1 MIPIG
6 FFREKQHGR
15 RIPTGR
21 PLANLTASVLH
32 MAAADAIRQL
42 RMRGRVDLRNWLP
55 SFVQAATPIVSVFVR
70 EGQRIRA
77 RELLAA
83 IESRRRKSK
92 SLVRKAVAFDP
103 WVRRTAEFDNLTFGF
118 NVFNPQVIEY
128 IRTATYH
135 FVESTLATAAVD
147 AEKAYAQLRV
157 VLGAKLQ
164 SGEGTAAVNRAMY
177 SIFRDPYKAARVGQT
192 EAARAMGGGGYM
204 LAQDVGVTTI
214 RWLASSDACDLCLKL
229 NGQEREMGTP
239 FLILPKAK
247 PPYNIVLHEP
257 AHPHCFCV
265 TTYIIDNSA
274 NVNEGAVAKLRL
286 AEYDPGVVV
295 PRFNR
300 GERLAASLWER
311 RR

>member
-1 MIPIG
+1 MFPIG
-6 FFREKQHGR
+6 FFKDRVHGR

-21 PLANLTASVLH
+21 PLANLTQAVMG
-32 MAAADAIRQL
+32 MAAQDAVRQIRL
-42 RMRGRVDLRNWLP
+42 RGRIDLRQWIP
-55 SFVQAATPIVSVFVR
+55 SFTAAAIPIVSVFIR
-70 EGQRIRA
+70 EGQRQRA

-92 SLVRKAVAFDP
+92 SLVRKAVEP

-118 NVFNPQVIEY
+118 NVFNPQVVEY

-135 FVESTLATAAVD
+135 FVESTLATAASD

-157 VLGAKLQ
+157 ALGAKLQ
-164 SGEGTAAVNRAMY
+164 SGEGTAAINRAVY
-177 SIFRDPYKAARVGQT
+177 GIFRDPYKAARIGQT
-192 EAARAMGGGGYM
+192 EASRAIGAGGYM
-204 LAQDVGVTTI
+204 LAQDVGVTKI
-214 RWLASSDACDLCLKL
+214 RWLASSDACEEICLKL

-239 FLILPKAK
+239 FAILPKAK
-247 PPYNIVLHEP
+247 PPYNIVMHEP

-265 TTYIIDNSA
+265 TTYIVDDSA

-286 AEYDPGVVV
+286 AAYDPGVVA
-295 PRFNR
+295 PRFPR

-311 RR
+311 RQ